1 MNTFEICKLIIAG
14 QLVIDYINLKEIP
27 KAKLDLAR
35 ERIKQ
40 LELMDKEYNR
50 YLEEKKVNEVLTK

>member
-40 LELMDKEYNR
+40 LELMDKEYNK
-50 YLEEKKVNEVLTK
+50 YLEEKKVNEVL